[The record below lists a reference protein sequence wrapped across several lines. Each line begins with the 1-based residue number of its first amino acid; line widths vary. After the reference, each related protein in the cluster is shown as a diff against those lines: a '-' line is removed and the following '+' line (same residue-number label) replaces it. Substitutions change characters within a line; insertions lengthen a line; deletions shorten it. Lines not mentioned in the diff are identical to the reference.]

1 MAQMGASLGAFTELA
16 RRRGYR
22 LAGCIRR
29 GFNAFFVH
37 EDAGDLDALLGLGE
51 YDPAGCFAH
60 VDAAWQRVLDQRRAQ
75 AQKYSWVDPFAETS
89 APSQDASPTP
99 MEQPQTNPR
108 ALRALLTLDD
118 AAFAHLP
125 TNRMTA
131 LYHPPTH
138 GQAARTHTCD
148 EDFGHGLV
156 QRWRATRRDWC
167 VPSEK
172 TQRSRITCYFLHQT
186 DHGGN
191 GDNLC
196 TLHNISVDVGVFA
209 DTRATH
215 PVMQRYHDSKHHDD
229 AYIHYDKG
237 FVQADCTLDHAHYAT
252 DKFPGWNADWLV
264 SGLATTPLESCH
276 TTEHL
281 PTLIVQRD
289 GFANLYHSS
298 EDFINAY
305 LALAI
310 LELSVA
316 DVQVLLTDLYPW
328 GPFAAIWQEAF
339 GFVHP
344 ALTAWDLR
352 AKYGAGRVCFD
363 NLIVGIYGPAS
374 PFCIMKTDTHC
385 ERSPLLRSY
394 ADFIIRGTRLHH
406 HAVAADANRS
416 HTLRVTWMARRS
428 PVPWPERVFCDDRYF
443 SCTMFAYSDRHL
455 GRVVKNN
462 EAVVDGLRATAR
474 DTVLPGRALVFTETD
489 YNALPFREQLA
500 HTLETDILV
509 GPHGAGLTHQM
520 FLGDD
525 ARVIELF
532 IDGSSP
538 NRHFHNM
545 ARWRGRTGGMY
556 QGVVMPNP
564 VPVPRV
570 QDLVVDAARQFRV
583 VAVVEGGTQGAL
595 RAVDSLRLGQEL
607 DVRTTTPHATPAL
620 SNAFPFLIQK
630 TDYHGFNCS
639 QLSNTHVVT
648 KIGSGVTKT
657 AFRIQV
663 GGETLIAKRVSAESP
678 DKRTRMGVYK
688 LLKEAHILNIIHQEN
703 QNAMR
708 VRGVCIFSED
718 SDVSD
723 FQNGVT
729 VLYETQSKHES
740 IPSNFKPWIDLLRRL
755 YMSSLGSIV
764 ITDTK
769 RDQFTMIRG
778 QINMHDMDDVFIKA
792 SRDENS
798 VRANCNQ
805 VVNRL
810 GVFIDVEI
818 CINMVIQPLTLKTK
832 INNVNN
838 ITKKNN

>member
-1 MAQMGASLGAFTELA
+1 MDVDSQHPYLASAVGAPYVCTFQVFDSGTANKTEVE
-16 RRRGYR
+16 
-22 LAGCIRR
+22 GCIRK
-29 GFNAFFVH
+29 
-37 EDAGDLDALLGLGE
+37 ALTTTLEPKIPYDFQRHVYDTRVVNIFGLQLSNSSNRNTKTE
-51 YDPAGCFAH
+51 M
-60 VDAAWQRVLDQRRAQ
+60 RA
-75 AQKYSWVDPFAETS
+75 SVP
-89 APSQDASPTP
+89 APSQDAPTSP
-99 MEQPQTNPR
+99 MQQPQTNPR
-108 ALRALLTLDD
+108 ARRALLALDD

-125 TNRMTA
+125 ASQMTT
-131 LYHPPTH
+131 LYHPPAH

-196 TLHNISVDVGVFA
+196 TLHNLSVDVGVFA

-316 DVQVLLTDLYPW
+316 DVQVVLTDLYPW

-489 YNALPFREQLA
+489 YNALPFRQQLA

-564 VPVPRV
+564 VPVQRV

-583 VAVVEGGTQGAL
+583 VA
-595 RAVDSLRLGQEL
+595 
-607 DVRTTTPHATPAL
+607 AT
-620 SNAFPFLIQK
+620 F
-630 TDYHGFNCS
+630 D
-639 QLSNTHVVT
+639 
-648 KIGSGVTKT
+648 
-657 AFRIQV
+657 
-663 GGETLIAKRVSAESP
+663 
-678 DKRTRMGVYK
+678 
-688 LLKEAHILNIIHQEN
+688 
-703 QNAMR
+703 
-708 VRGVCIFSED
+708 
-718 SDVSD
+718 
-723 FQNGVT
+723 
-729 VLYETQSKHES
+729 
-740 IPSNFKPWIDLLRRL
+740 
-755 YMSSLGSIV
+755 
-764 ITDTK
+764 
-769 RDQFTMIRG
+769 
-778 QINMHDMDDVFIKA
+778 
-792 SRDENS
+792 
-798 VRANCNQ
+798 
-805 VVNRL
+805 
-810 GVFIDVEI
+810 
-818 CINMVIQPLTLKTK
+818 
-832 INNVNN
+832 
-838 ITKKNN
+838 